1 MKTEE
6 LQRLLKAKGFNPGKI
21 DGIDGPKTQAALV
34 AFKRSIGFRPR
45 PYLGPLTIAALR
57 DGVVAAPAEVSLD
70 RRRKGKMPPWL
81 RLAYGFMGLREIKG
95 KEHNDTIVGWWEK
108 LSLPFRDDETP
119 WCAGFMNRMVQKAG
133 LAIPKKYRAAALG
146 WKWNGFGVKL
156 DGPALGAIA
165 IMPRPG
171 KPGSGHTTFVA
182 GRDRKDNIQGLGGN
196 QGNKVGINPYD
207 PDKRKI
213 EYYWPEGYPLP
224 DKIGIQHLPVISA
237 SGKMLTNEA

>member
-21 DGIDGPKTQAALV
+21 DGIDGPRTQAALV

-57 DGVVAAPAEVSLD
+57 DGIVAAPEKVEINNN
-70 RRRKGKMPPWL
+70 RNGKMPPWL
-81 RLAYGFMGLREIKG
+81 RLAFSFLGLSEIKG
-95 KEHNDTIVGWWEK
+95 KTHNDTIVGWWEK
-108 LSLPFRDDETP
+108 LKLPFRDDETP

-146 WKWNGFGVKL
+146 WIWNGYGTKL
-156 DGPALGAIA
+156 TGPALGAV
-165 IMPRPG
+165 MMMERPG

-182 GRDRKDNIQGLGGN
+182 GRDRRGRIMGLGGN

-207 PDKRKI
+207 PKDRNAV
-213 EYYWPEGYPLP
+213 YYWPEGYPLP
-224 DKIGIQHLPVISA
+224 DNIGVNTLPLIDGG
-237 SGKMLTNEA
+237 GKALRNEA